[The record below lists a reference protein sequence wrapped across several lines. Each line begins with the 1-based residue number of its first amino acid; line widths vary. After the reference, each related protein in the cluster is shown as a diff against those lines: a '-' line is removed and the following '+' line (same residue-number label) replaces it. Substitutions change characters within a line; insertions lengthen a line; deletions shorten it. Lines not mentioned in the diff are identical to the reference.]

1 MLFLIIAKEIRHNIL
16 TLRFAVIYCLFFLL
30 TVISMVMLSANYQSQ
45 WENYVRSRAAERE
58 SLRTMESASDL
69 RFQGTM
75 VQKEPSKLTPF
86 SLGLDKEMSRSVFVS
101 ARGGVE
107 VGASQYPN
115 PISALFAT
123 PDMGYVVNVVIS
135 LLALLLTF
143 DAICGEK
150 EEGTLRLMLANSVPR
165 DIILVGKWL
174 GGYIALVVPFL
185 IAVAAGF
192 LLSLFFTDLSLDAD
206 AWMRA
211 GSLLLLSLLY
221 ISVFFTLGVLIS
233 TFNHRSSTALMASLF
248 VWVFIVLTIP
258 NVVPILARQIA
269 GIPSLGELD
278 GRRAAVENEQ
288 WRQMRQ
294 RMRDE
299 SISDEERR
307 SMFRESR
314 ENVAREWERIQ
325 DEYEN
330 KIDKQIDLAQV
341 LSRISPSA
349 SYVYAATN
357 LAGTGVTEFRNLSD
371 YAKEYH
377 RQFGDVAS
385 DMYRQERS
393 RRSERTVEQTVGQET
408 FDVDALPE
416 FKPGGDSFARS
427 LQSSMLDICL
437 LGVFN
442 IVFVLV
448 SYVRFMRY
456 DVCQ

>member
-30 TVISMVMLSANYQSQ
+30 TVISMVTLSANYQNQ

-69 RFQGTM
+69 RYQGTM

-143 DAICGEK
+143 DTICGEN

-185 IAVAAGF
+185 IAVAVGF
-192 LLSLFFTDLSLDAD
+192 LLSLSFTDLPLDSD

-211 GSLLLLSLLY
+211 GTLLLLSLLY

-233 TFNHRSSTALMASLF
+233 TFNHRSSTALMVCLF
-248 VWVFIVLTIP
+248 VWVFIVFGSQRCSDTRAP
-258 NVVPILARQIA
+258 DSRHTFV
-269 GIPSLGELD
+269 
-278 GRRAAVENEQ
+278 GRVGRAESGYRERAVEA
-288 WRQMRQ
+288 
-294 RMRDE
+294 DE
-299 SISDEERR
+299 ATYDGQVDER
-307 SMFRESR
+307 
-314 ENVAREWERIQ
+314 
-325 DEYEN
+325 
-330 KIDKQIDLAQV
+330 
-341 LSRISPSA
+341 
-349 SYVYAATN
+349 
-357 LAGTGVTEFRNLSD
+357 
-371 YAKEYH
+371 
-377 RQFGDVAS
+377 
-385 DMYRQERS
+385 
-393 RRSERTVEQTVGQET
+393 
-408 FDVDALPE
+408 
-416 FKPGGDSFARS
+416 
-427 LQSSMLDICL
+427 
-437 LGVFN
+437 
-442 IVFVLV
+442 
-448 SYVRFMRY
+448 
-456 DVCQ
+456 